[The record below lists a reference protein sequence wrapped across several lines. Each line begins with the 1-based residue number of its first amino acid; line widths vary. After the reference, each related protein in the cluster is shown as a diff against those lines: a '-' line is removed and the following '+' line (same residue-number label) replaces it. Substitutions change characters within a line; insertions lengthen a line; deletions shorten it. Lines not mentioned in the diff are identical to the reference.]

1 MSDTE
6 SDSNDSN
13 SPSNR
18 YVNDI
23 TLNLL
28 MNRCHH
34 KKYVSK
40 TNPEEHKREQ
50 KHYSLLRKYK
60 NQILDITRELLNK
73 PDKQITTDVN
83 EIFEGYTK
91 TLIRYF
97 KMKEIENKGTYNN
110 SDEDV
115 LFGNMNE
122 TDEDDEDDEDENT
135 EKPNQSGNLLSL
147 WGGSQVL
154 KQNK

>member
-13 SPSNR
+13 SISNK

-28 MNRCHH
+28 MNRSHH
-34 KKYVSK
+34 NKYISK
-40 TNPEEHKREQ
+40 TNPSEYKEEQ
-50 KHYSLLRKYK
+50 KHLSLIRKYK

-83 EIFEGYTK
+83 EIFDGYTK
-91 TLIRYF
+91 TIIRYL
-97 KMKEIENKGTYNN
+97 KMKEFENTGKFDN

-115 LFGNMNE
+115 LFGNV
-122 TDEDDEDDEDENT
+122 DESDDDVDESISDST
-135 EKPNQSGNLLSL
+135 QSPNVSTHVSSFWGNQL
-147 WGGSQVL
+147 V
-154 KQNK
+154 KKN

>member
-6 SDSNDSN
+6 SDSTDSN

-34 KKYVSK
+34 KKYITR
-40 TNPEEHKREQ
+40 TNPEQHNREQ
-50 KHYSLLRKYK
+50 KHYSSLRKYK

-73 PDKQITTDVN
+73 PDKQITMDVN

-97 KMKEIENKGTYNN
+97 KMKEIENKETYEN

-115 LFGNMNE
+115 LFGNM
-122 TDEDDEDDEDENT
+122 DESEEEEARGVERLSKN
-135 EKPNQSGNLLSL
+135 GNIKLTRAKLL
-147 WGGSQVL
+147 
-154 KQNK
+154 

>member
-1 MSDTE
+1 MIMSDTE

-13 SPSNR
+13 SISNR

-28 MNRCHH
+28 MNRSQH
-34 KKYVSK
+34 KKYLSK
-40 TNPEEHKREQ
+40 TNPYEYKQEQ
-50 KHYSLLRKYK
+50 KYFSSIRKYK
-60 NQILDITRELLNK
+60 TQILDITRELLNT

-83 EIFEGYTK
+83 EIFEGYMK

-97 KMKEIENKGTYNN
+97 KMKELENKDSYNN

-115 LFGNMNE
+115 LFGNV
-122 TDEDDEDDEDENT
+122 DESDDEDENIPDNT
-135 EKPNQSGNLLSL
+135 DKSKAYDIISSL
-147 WGGSQVL
+147 WGGKQVL
-154 KQNK
+154 KNN

>member
-6 SDSNDSN
+6 SDSNDSK
-13 SPSNR
+13 SISNR

-28 MNRCHH
+28 MNRSQH
-34 KKYVSK
+34 KKYISK
-40 TNPEEHKREQ
+40 KNPDEYKQEQ
-50 KHYSLLRKYK
+50 KHFSSLRKYK
-60 NQILDITRELLNK
+60 TQILDITRELLSK

-97 KMKEIENKGTYNN
+97 KMKELETEDKYNN

-115 LFGNMNE
+115 LFGNV
-122 TDEDDEDDEDENT
+122 DESDDEEESVDDNNEN
-135 EKPNQSGNLLSL
+135 PNHSGNLVSL
-147 WGGSQVL
+147 WGNPVL
-154 KQNK
+154 KTT

>member
-1 MSDTE
+1 MSDTD

-34 KKYVSK
+34 KKYISK
-40 TNPEEHKREQ
+40 ANPEEHIREQ
-50 KHYSLLRKYK
+50 KHYSSLRKYK
-60 NQILDITRELLNK
+60 NQIIDITRELLSQ

-97 KMKEIENKGTYNN
+97 KMKELENKETYDN

-115 LFGNMNE
+115 LFGNMDE
-122 TDEDDEDDEDENT
+122 SDEDGENENT
-135 EKPNQSGNLLSL
+135 EKTNQSNNLLSL
-147 WGGSQVL
+147 WGGNQVF
-154 KQNK
+154 KKK

>member
-40 TNPEEHKREQ
+40 INPEQHNQEQ
-50 KHYSLLRKYK
+50 KHYSSLRKYK
-60 NQILDITRELLNK
+60 NQIIDITRELLSQ

-97 KMKEIENKGTYNN
+97 KMKELENKETYDN

-115 LFGNMNE
+115 LFGNM
-122 TDEDDEDDEDENT
+122 DESEEEDEAEDT
-135 EKPNQSGNLLSL
+135 KTDKPNQSGSLLSL
-147 WGGSQVL
+147 WGGNQVL
-154 KQNK
+154 KKK